1 MFINFYRNMGVP
13 AFFRYISRKYKKIIE
28 VVSDNCCDNLYLD
41 ANGIVHNATH
51 PQDKPAPT
59 SEDDM
64 MIEIFNYIERIM
76 SLMRPKKLLY
86 IAIDGVAPRAKMNQ
100 QRSRR
105 FRTAREE
112 KDKLKESYDPETLE
126 LMQAKKFDSNCIT
139 PGTPFMTNL
148 AKCLRYWIAEN
159 LNSDPE
165 WRNLKVILSDSSVP
179 GEGEHKI
186 MDFIRAQR
194 TSIHHDPNTRHII
207 YGLDADLIMLSL
219 VTHEPHFKVLR
230 EDVFGNNEVLP
241 EKPFIL
247 LNVEVVREYLAIEL
261 KVDNLPW
268 PFNLENAIDDW
279 ILLCFF
285 VGNDFLPHLPSLEIR
300 EGAIDSLISIW
311 KRCLPLMGGYIT
323 DNGNVNLKRLQY
335 LVTELGKMED
345 ETFIRRHEFE
355 NRSKR
360 RKIRNV
366 ENPITINNSILD
378 NSCDT
383 KPNQESI
390 ESVITEKSTEVEE
403 AQKSIESTESIVSVT
418 NIQVETETSNSTN
431 PAGVKRKSDAI
442 ELEENTDNEDPVRLW
457 EPGFKERY
465 YRDKFDIE
473 LSNHE
478 FRAELVKS
486 YVEGICWVMQYYFQ
500 GVPSW
505 KWYYPYHYSPFASD
519 FTDIGD
525 IEIDFKLGEP
535 FKPFEQLMGVLPAD
549 SKESLPEQF
558 HVLMESEDSEII
570 DFYPTDFKID
580 LNGKKFSWQGVVLL
594 PFIDESRLLNAVN
607 SVYPNLGEEETAR
620 NTFGSEVL
628 CLSSKHKLYD
638 KLCTLYSKRKIDHPI
653 PLDPKI
659 SDQLIGYVAHD
670 RNCIPESTFSSPL
683 PQKKPDIVN
692 DKSLSV
698 LYYPPVKTKNTL
710 HKSVLLEN
718 VKLDPPVLGREDYE
732 FVKNGGRGSGG
743 GRGPRYERPS
753 YNTNY
758 SHSRESQYAN
768 TPNYYSHNS
777 HNPST
782 GYSHSSN
789 YHTTGYSHN
798 SHNSYNSHNPSTGYS
813 HNSHNSAT
821 GYNEINASPNPP
833 GVGRNYS
840 KGYHYGNKQHHNHN
854 QYQHQHQHQ
863 HQHQQQHQHQH
874 QHQQSANPNYSGQ
887 QQQSQQYPRGHHQH
901 YPNQHWNNQR

>member
-1 MFINFYRNMGVP
+1 MGVP

-59 SEDDM
+59 SEDEM

-76 SLMRPKKLLY
+76 SSVRPKKLLY

-112 KDKLKESYDPETLE
+112 KDKLKESSDPDTLE
-126 LMQAKKFDSNCIT
+126 LMQAKRFDSNCIT

-148 AKCLRYWIAEN
+148 AKCLRYWVAEN

-186 MDFIRAQR
+186 MDFIRSQR

-219 VTHEPHFKVLR
+219 GTHEPHFKVLR

-247 LNVEVVREYLAIEL
+247 LNVEVVREYLTIEL

-268 PFNLENAIDDW
+268 SFNLENAIDDW

-345 ETFIRRHEFE
+345 EVFIRRHEFE

-366 ENPITINNSILD
+366 DSITINNSISD

-383 KPNQESI
+383 KPSQESI
-390 ESVITEKSTEVEE
+390 ESIITEEKTIETEEI
-403 AQKSIESTESIVSVT
+403 QKSIESTESIVSVT
-418 NIQVETETSNSTN
+418 NTQVETETSNSSN
-431 PAGVKRKSDAI
+431 PTGVKRKSDSI
-442 ELEENTDNEDPVRLW
+442 DLEENTDNEDPVRLW

-465 YRDKFDIE
+465 YKDKFDIE
-473 LSNHE
+473 LSNHQ
-478 FRAELVKS
+478 FRADLVKS

-535 FKPFEQLMGVLPAD
+535 FKPFEH
-549 SKESLPEQF
+549 KESLPEQF
-558 HVLMESEDSEII
+558 HVLMESEDS
-570 DFYPTDFKID
+570 
-580 LNGKKFSWQGVVLL
+580 VVLL
-594 PFIDESRLLNAVN
+594 PFIDESRLLKAVN
-607 SVYPNLGEEETAR
+607 SVYPTLGEEETAR
-620 NTFGSEVL
+620 NTFGSE
-628 CLSSKHKLYD
+628 
-638 KLCTLYSKRKIDHPI
+638 PI

-692 DKSLSV
+692 DKSLS
-698 LYYPPVKTKNTL
+698 TL

-743 GRGPRYERPS
+743 SRGPRYERPS

-758 SHSRESQYAN
+758 SYSREPQYAN

-777 HNPST
+777 YNSST
-782 GYSHSSN
+782 GYSHSSTHN
-789 YHTTGYSHN
+789 YNATGY

-813 HNSHNSAT
+813 HNSTT
-821 GYNEINASPNPP
+821 GYNEINPP

-840 KGYHYGNKQHHNHN
+840 K
-854 QYQHQHQHQ
+854 
-863 HQHQQQHQHQH
+863 
-874 QHQQSANPNYSGQ
+874 
-887 QQQSQQYPRGHHQH
+887 
-901 YPNQHWNNQR
+901 